1 MRGFKRLH
9 RNLGIESPK
18 QGSTSPVIFAFVAG
32 TLVAIAKTV
41 AAVFTG
47 SASMLAEA
55 VHSWVDTATMCF
67 LVAAYFTARRPAD
80 AQHSLG
86 YGRESYVWSLF
97 ASIAMFVVGAEVG
110 VWHGITQLSAPDT
123 TTDYLFGYIVI
134 AVSFVLEGA
143 SFKQALLF
151 VKKRAAERDQ
161 GIVEHVFQTSD
172 AQLRAVFTEDF
183 IAPIALAITGLGMA
197 LHEFTG
203 KVLYDAVGSILI
215 GVLMGA
221 AGLILINL
229 NRQFLA
235 GMPLTAEQRAV
246 VLGLL
251 KKAPEIDRVTFLFA
265 EFIGPDRLL
274 LAARVSIAGDYTQT
288 QLAYVLRRLEQQIE
302 AHKNVG
308 RAMLTLA
315 TPEDEDL

>member
-1 MRGFKRLH
+1 MYSRH
-9 RNLGIESPK
+9 RTLSCAPCSPK
-18 QGSTSPVIFAFVAG
+18 TPICFVRAG
-32 TLVAIAKTV
+32 RRIVQAGATLR
-41 AAVFTG
+41 
-47 SASMLAEA
+47 EE
-55 VHSWVDTATMCF
+55 
-67 LVAAYFTARRPAD
+67 ARRGARPGNRRACIPD
-80 AQHSLG
+80 I
-86 YGRESYVWSLF
+86 GRSVARRVHRRLRS
-97 ASIAMFVVGAEVG
+97 
-110 VWHGITQLSAPDT
+110 
-123 TTDYLFGYIVI
+123 
-134 AVSFVLEGA
+134 VSFVLEGA

-215 GVLMGA
+215 GVLMGVG
-221 AGLILINL
+221 GLILINL

-274 LAARVSIAGDYTQT
+274 LAARVSIAGD
-288 QLAYVLRRLEQQIE
+288 
-302 AHKNVG
+302 
-308 RAMLTLA
+308 
-315 TPEDEDL
+315 